1 MSGCAIFPPLIRRPA
16 FLSYVDKSDDLPGHE
31 RSNWQMPGLYRCL
44 PAIFLMTFGAV
55 TAHSADKSQSTCTSG
70 DLVRRVVVEVGDLS
84 TALPCEVVYWKD
96 SEAPGVRRVLWNA
109 RTDASYCDAKAA
121 GLVDK
126 LASAGWNCSG
136 DGQAAAAA
144 PAPAAPSTVT
154 ASTTA
159 SSNVATDQ
167 TAAAATSNV
176 QAVDAATVARVQPT
190 APAPEPQQPAPSA
203 GNAALAATPSAPATS
218 TTPAPAV
225 NNDLQ
230 TAAVVPNAPA
240 STGDVN
246 QLQTV
251 IQANLSSLNQSV
263 DGDFEAQIGD
273 FGDLNN
279 DGIDD
284 AVVFF
289 NYESSAADF
298 TQFVAAYL
306 FNGQNYHLAATKPV
320 GGTDLA
326 VRQVLVEEIVN
337 GLIQLRLVLNDASQ
351 TEDRRAA
358 MILKDGQLVETE

>member
-1 MSGCAIFPPLIRRPA
+1 
-16 FLSYVDKSDDLPGHE
+16 
-31 RSNWQMPGLYRCL
+31 MPGLYRCL
-44 PAIFLMTFGAV
+44 PAIFLITFGAV
-55 TAHSADKSQSTCTSG
+55 TAHSAERSQSTCTSG
-70 DLVRRVVVEVGDLS
+70 SLVRRVVVEVGDLS

-96 SEAPGVRRVLWNA
+96 TEAPGARRVLWNA
-109 RTDASYCDAKAA
+109 RSDASYCDAKAA

-126 LASAGWNCSG
+126 LNGAGWNCSS

-144 PAPAAPSTVT
+144 PSVAAPAPTAAAPSNNT
-154 ASTTA
+154 AAPNSA
-159 SSNVATDQ
+159 PSE
-167 TAAAATSNV
+167 TAAASTGDV
-176 QAVDAATVARVQPT
+176 QGVDAATVARVEPT
-190 APAPEPQQPAPSA
+190 LPAAEPQQAPGA
-203 GNAALAATPSAPATS
+203 GVAATPSAPAPV
-218 TTPAPAV
+218 PAAEPEA
-225 NNDLQ
+225 NTDLQ
-230 TAAVVPNAPA
+230 TAAVEPNAAA
-240 STGDVN
+240 SLGDVD

-306 FNGQNYHLAATKPV
+306 FNGENYHLAATKPV